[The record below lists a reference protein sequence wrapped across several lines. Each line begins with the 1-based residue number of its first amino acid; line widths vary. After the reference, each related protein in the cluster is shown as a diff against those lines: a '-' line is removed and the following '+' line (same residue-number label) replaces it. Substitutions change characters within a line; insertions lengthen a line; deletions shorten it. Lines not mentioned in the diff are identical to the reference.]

1 MSTAV
6 SDALLD
12 QTRRPAAVAALTEVI
27 DAEVADKSG
36 LGGAAVKAGYAA
48 ARKLGGDFVPSAT
61 DRLLPQFAA
70 ALDPFWASKGDTGFA
85 AHLQA
90 RSQEAADALLAVT
103 DAKAEAT
110 SHASAKKVYNALR
123 GKAKEQVVAALP
135 RLGATVERLVKA

>member
-12 QTRRPAAVAALTEVI
+12 DARRPAAVAALTEVI

-48 ARKLGGDFVPSAT
+48 AKKLGGDFVPSAT

-70 ALDPFWASKGDTGFA
+70 ALDPLWATKGDQPFA
-85 AHLQA
+85 AHLQS
-90 RSQEAADALLAVT
+90 RPDEAADALLAVT

-110 SHASAKKVYNALR
+110 SHTAAKKVYGAMR
-123 GKAKEQVVAALP
+123 GKAKEQVVTALP
-135 RLGATVERLVKA
+135 RLGAAVERLVQS

>member
-12 QTRRPAAVAALTEVI
+12 DTQRPAAVAALTQVI
-27 DAEVADKSG
+27 DAEVAAKSG

-48 ARKLGGDFVPSAT
+48 AKKLGGDFVSSAT

-70 ALDPFWASKGDTGFA
+70 ALDPFWATKGERPFA

-90 RSQEAADALLAVT
+90 RPDEAANALLAVT

-110 SHASAKKVYNALR
+110 SHAAAKKVYGAMR
-123 GKAKEQVVAALP
+123 GKAKEQVIAALP
-135 RLGATVERLVKA
+135 RLGTTVERLVQR

>member
-12 QTRRPAAVAALTEVI
+12 QTRRPAAVVALTEVI

-36 LGGAAVKAGYAA
+36 IGGAAVKAGYAA

-70 ALDPFWASKGDTGFA
+70 ALDPFWASKGA
-85 AHLQA
+85 
-90 RSQEAADALLAVT
+90 
-103 DAKAEAT
+103 
-110 SHASAKKVYNALR
+110 
-123 GKAKEQVVAALP
+123 
-135 RLGATVERLVKA
+135 

>member
-12 QTRRPAAVAALTEVI
+12 ETRRPQAVSALTQVI

-36 LGGAAVKAGYAA
+36 LGGAAVRAGYAA
-48 ARKLGGDFVPSAT
+48 AKKLGGDFVPSAT

-70 ALDPFWASKGDTGFA
+70 ALDPLWATKGDTSFA
-85 AHLQA
+85 AHLES
-90 RSQEAADALLAVT
+90 RSEQAADALLAVT
-103 DAKAEAT
+103 DAKADAT
-110 SHASAKKVYNALR
+110 SHTAAKKVYGALR

-135 RLGATVERLVKA
+135 RLGATVERLVQG

>member
-1 MSTAV
+1 MSTVV

-12 QTRRPAAVAALTEVI
+12 DTRRPDAVAALTKVI

-48 ARKLGGDFVPSAT
+48 AKKLGGDFVSSAT

-70 ALDPFWASKGDTGFA
+70 ALDPLWASKGQEPFA
-85 AHLQA
+85 THLLS
-90 RSQEAADALLAVT
+90 RSDEAANALLAVT

-110 SHASAKKVYNALR
+110 THTAAKKVYGAMR
-123 GKAKEQVVAALP
+123 AKAKEQVVAALP
-135 RLGATVERLVKA
+135 RLGTTVERLVQG

>member
-12 QTRRPAAVAALTEVI
+12 ETRRPAAVSALTQVI

-36 LGGAAVKAGYAA
+36 IGGTAVKAGYAA
-48 ARKLGGDFVPSAT
+48 AKKLGGDFVPSAT

-70 ALDPFWASKGDTGFA
+70 ALDPLWASKGAAPFA
-85 AHLQA
+85 AYLQA
-90 RSQEAADALLAVT
+90 RSEEAANALLAVT

-110 SHASAKKVYNALR
+110 SHTAAKKVYGAMR
-123 GKAKEQVVAALP
+123 SKAKEQVVAALP
-135 RLGATVERLVKA
+135 RLGATVERLVQS

>member
-12 QTRRPAAVAALTEVI
+12 ETRRPAAVSALTQVI

-36 LGGAAVKAGYAA
+36 IGGAAVKAGYAA
-48 ARKLGGDFVPSAT
+48 AKKLGGDFVPSAT

-70 ALDPFWASKGDTGFA
+70 ALDPLWASKGDTPFA

-90 RSQEAADALLAVT
+90 RSDEAADALLSVT

-110 SHASAKKVYNALR
+110 SHTAAKKVYSAMR

-135 RLGATVERLVKA
+135 RLGAAVEQLVQG